1 LDIIQKDR
9 ANINTIVSDCH
20 LILKDLY
27 LYFKDGS
34 DLEVDVIGDPT
45 MAPLNNDLLD
55 YAAGWVMTIT
65 FEVEGYTVC
74 AIPMNP
80 IPPFT
85 PICEDADYQITDTD
99 DNILYSGTIPSGG
112 SLDQTIADSTAT
124 LKDTADNVL
133 STTQILAEGSE
144 DIVAPDAT
152 YTVEYLNGTPIQ
164 SGNILSGGFELIV
177 VPNPITCEDA
187 TAELYFDGEL
197 IDTMQIPAG
206 DTDAFNIDCS
216 TTLNAVRVTS
226 VSLSHAHTGTF
237 VYVGDVNG
245 KPSYEKSDDA
255 DRIIYYDG
263 TRWILEK
270 LGGGAHTHE
279 AAIGNEAFPWLADW
293 SLEDIS
299 MVQATIGTYC
309 QNGGD
314 ALNILV
320 NGNIEGD
327 VNNAYPV
334 EIELTDG
341 TNSVTPDAVTI
352 IGNTVTIEAPDAL
365 VRFRY
370 ANITT
375 GATFTDLYP
384 IVSGGEKFLYIENSL
399 AQLARAVVDATR
411 PVTTYRLRDSAIT
424 LKNTANATLSTT
436 NVPAT
441 VNQDITAPDATVTNS
456 DASYT
461 DTVVSGGTL
470 VLPDITVTDS
480 DGSTYTQPSV
490 ENVVCTLSPDTSLE
504 VNGTPEGTFAAGS
517 TIEVNITD
525 GVNPVTPDN
534 VTVVGDVVT
543 IEVPSGGGGGWVR
556 PSDWLTMPTLTSAD
570 EEIAILHAV
579 WNNDSNYAAFRCT
592 TSAGDYDVDWGDGT
606 TTSHASNTTAEHQY
620 DYATYDTGNATLS
633 TRGYKQAIIRIT
645 PATGTL
651 TTFSSDFRYTGQ
663 NQNYSTG
670 FLDVLL
676 SMPSATTG
684 ASILFQGTLIFHR
697 YIEQVHILN
706 SGGMTSAL
714 SMFSVCN
721 SLQSVPLFNT
731 ASVTN
736 MSLMFNG
743 CRSLQSVPLFNTS
756 SVTNMSLMFQNC
768 FALQSVPLFDTSSVT
783 NMSSMFQSCSALKS
797 VPLFDT
803 SSVTNMSLMFNTC
816 STLQSVPLFDTSSVT
831 NMSSMFNTCF
841 ALQTVPLFDTS
852 SVTNMSSMFQSCS
865 ALQEIPTFVTSSV
878 TNITI
883 FASSCSSMSKTDI
896 ICRTSVAFNGCQLS
910 QAELVNIFNNLLD
923 RTLLASANI
932 NITGNYGAAALTV
945 PERAIAT
952 LKNWT
957 ITG

>member
-1 LDIIQKDR
+1 
-9 ANINTIVSDCH
+9 
-20 LILKDLY
+20 
-27 LYFKDGS
+27 
-34 DLEVDVIGDPT
+34 
-45 MAPLNNDLLD
+45 
-55 YAAGWVMTIT
+55 MTIT

-177 VPNPITCEDA
+177 VPNPVTCEDA

-226 VSLSHAHTGTF
+226 VSLSHQHTGTF

-309 QNGGD
+309 VNGGD

-320 NGNIEGD
+320 NGTIEGD

-341 TNSVTPDAVTI
+341 VNPVTPDAVTI
-352 IGNTVTIEAPDAL
+352 IGNTVTIEAPDAT
-365 VRFRY
+365 V
-370 ANITT
+370 
-375 GATFTDLYP
+375 
-384 IVSGGEKFLYIENSL
+384 ENS
-399 AQLARAVVDATR
+399 
-411 PVTTYRLRDSAIT
+411 
-424 LKNTANATLSTT
+424 N
-436 NVPAT
+436 
-441 VNQDITAPDATVTNS
+441 
-456 DASYT
+456 ASYT

-480 DGSTYTQPSV
+480 DGSTFTQPSV
-490 ENVVCTLSPDTSLE
+490 ENVVCTLSPDTDLE
-504 VNGTPEGTFAAGS
+504 VNGTLEGTFAAGS

-525 GVNPVTPDN
+525 GVNPVTPND

-543 IEVPSGGGGGWVR
+543 IEVPAATPAPVGATLMKTGQTTSYRTGDDGDIEAGRATDFFTLASNNPFGNTNRFTDELGGSTYTNNIVIDWSTYDGATVLGYYKVLSGNITWNQAIDECLVLSVGTFNTGWRLINRKELFNLINHSLGAVFNYF
-556 PSDWLTMPTLTSAD
+556 PISISGATLWTSTTWAS
-570 EEIAILHAV
+570 I
-579 WNNDSNYAAFRCT
+579 T
-592 TSAGDYDVDWGDGT
+592 TSAFTVTNTGLAQSGVKANLSGQRLPIRTFTVTGT
-606 TTSHASNTTAEHQY
+606 T
-620 DYATYDTGNATLS
+620 
-633 TRGYKQAIIRIT
+633 
-645 PATGTL
+645 L
-651 TTFSSDFRYTGQ
+651 T
-663 NQNYSTG
+663 
-670 FLDVLL
+670 
-676 SMPSATTG
+676 
-684 ASILFQGTLIFHR
+684 
-697 YIEQVHILN
+697 
-706 SGGMTSAL
+706 
-714 SMFSVCN
+714 
-721 SLQSVPLFNT
+721 
-731 ASVTN
+731 
-736 MSLMFNG
+736 
-743 CRSLQSVPLFNTS
+743 
-756 SVTNMSLMFQNC
+756 
-768 FALQSVPLFDTSSVT
+768 
-783 NMSSMFQSCSALKS
+783 
-797 VPLFDT
+797 
-803 SSVTNMSLMFNTC
+803 
-816 STLQSVPLFDTSSVT
+816 
-831 NMSSMFNTCF
+831 
-841 ALQTVPLFDTS
+841 
-852 SVTNMSSMFQSCS
+852 
-865 ALQEIPTFVTSSV
+865 
-878 TNITI
+878 
-883 FASSCSSMSKTDI
+883 
-896 ICRTSVAFNGCQLS
+896 
-910 QAELVNIFNNLLD
+910 
-923 RTLLASANI
+923 
-932 NITGNYGAAALTV
+932 
-945 PERAIAT
+945 
-952 LKNWT
+952 
-957 ITG
+957 

>member
-1 LDIIQKDR
+1 MTTTYQKLLNKIEAFCNAHLQIKKYKGEFKEQMPNFATLDEKYPIVFVVPNGDTEGLELNQFTLEVYCLDIIQKDR

-27 LYFKDGS
+27 LYFKDGT

-112 SLDQTIADSTAT
+112 SLNQTIADSTAT

-177 VPNPITCEDA
+177 VPNPVTCEDA

-226 VSLSHAHTGTF
+226 VSLSHQHTGTF

-309 QNGGD
+309 VNGGD

-320 NGNIEGD
+320 NGTIEGD

-341 TNSVTPDAVTI
+341 VNPVTPDAVTI
-352 IGNTVTIEAPDAL
+352 IGNTVTIEAPDAT
-365 VRFRY
+365 V
-370 ANITT
+370 
-375 GATFTDLYP
+375 
-384 IVSGGEKFLYIENSL
+384 ENS
-399 AQLARAVVDATR
+399 
-411 PVTTYRLRDSAIT
+411 
-424 LKNTANATLSTT
+424 N
-436 NVPAT
+436 
-441 VNQDITAPDATVTNS
+441 
-456 DASYT
+456 ASYT

-490 ENVVCTLSPDTSLE
+490 ENVTCTAQIKDLFWELNYNGTDDVIYIPATVNNVGTLTSGTGSNVGTITVSTDNVTYGALTFPFTP
-504 VNGTPEGTFAAGS
+504 VNGTTYYFKRS
-517 TIEVNITD
+517 TA
-525 GVNPVTPDN
+525 
-534 VTVVGDVVT
+534 TV
-543 IEVPSGGGGGWVR
+543 
-556 PSDWLTMPTLTSAD
+556 
-570 EEIAILHAV
+570 
-579 WNNDSNYAAFRCT
+579 
-592 TSAGDYDVDWGDGT
+592 DGT
-606 TTSHASNTTAEHQY
+606 YTMVG
-620 DYATYDTGNATLS
+620 TY
-633 TRGYKQAIIRIT
+633 
-645 PATGTL
+645 
-651 TTFSSDFRYTGQ
+651 
-663 NQNYSTG
+663 
-670 FLDVLL
+670 V
-676 SMPSATTG
+676 
-684 ASILFQGTLIFHR
+684 
-697 YIEQVHILN
+697 
-706 SGGMTSAL
+706 
-714 SMFSVCN
+714 
-721 SLQSVPLFNT
+721 
-731 ASVTN
+731 
-736 MSLMFNG
+736 
-743 CRSLQSVPLFNTS
+743 
-756 SVTNMSLMFQNC
+756 
-768 FALQSVPLFDTSSVT
+768 
-783 NMSSMFQSCSALKS
+783 
-797 VPLFDT
+797 
-803 SSVTNMSLMFNTC
+803 
-816 STLQSVPLFDTSSVT
+816 
-831 NMSSMFNTCF
+831 
-841 ALQTVPLFDTS
+841 
-852 SVTNMSSMFQSCS
+852 
-865 ALQEIPTFVTSSV
+865 
-878 TNITI
+878 
-883 FASSCSSMSKTDI
+883 
-896 ICRTSVAFNGCQLS
+896 
-910 QAELVNIFNNLLD
+910 
-923 RTLLASANI
+923 
-932 NITGNYGAAALTV
+932 
-945 PERAIAT
+945 
-952 LKNWT
+952 
-957 ITG
+957 